1 MKNLNSKLEKM
12 NRLVFKSY
20 LLVLLGILFNS
31 HQVFSQDCNCE
42 GGVKGYSI
50 NNKSRSDIPNSVF
63 SSNSTFYIT
72 GTFTVDGYLNLTN
85 KTLIMG
91 PGARIVL
98 ETARVSNTN
107 LQLINCTI
115 KGCGCMWEGITVNK
129 RGILTFT
136 NNRIQDA
143 YHAIYVNGGSIISD
157 KAQLQNVVGNV
168 FDNNY
173 ISIWVEKFFTITN
186 IPWQS
191 TPPFMVGNTF
201 TSSGT
206 LAKGYFADGFN
217 DCIGIYGINAREIV
231 QIGKSQQSLKKYP
244 PNIFSNLA
252 QGIYLSKC
260 DSSLVVIENNEFRN
274 ISQSAVA
281 LFDNA
286 EIPSQVFNNTFD
298 NTTIGVTVE
307 TAPALVRNNSF
318 KNIHKDSLGAGGQG
332 IYLFNSAFEVFNNQ
346 LDNVDEGIRV
356 GGTSKVYGNV
366 LTDVGLGIEV
376 SPNPKDYVA
385 VFENSIKCLR
395 TGLTLYNPSSALN
408 IDIYKNDITLD
419 NQGKNIDENGNSFVT
434 SGLWVDGFFDQINDP
449 EYAKASIHDNQIS
462 ILNGNYGMY
471 LNISKELLFQKNNIY
486 TKIGDPQGTSGISL
500 SGSHRNTFVL
510 NDAKMDTI
518 GIFDPENQ
526 LLGLQGLTIYES
538 SSNAFLCNQFENYGT
553 SVSFTGVCKN
563 SELKNN
569 KLGTSIFGWSYNE
582 DAVSGP
588 QVENGNQF
596 VGPFSE
602 YALSHAGNDSIVG
615 YSLFKIAGKTS
626 APFWPETVFQG
637 LAPGT
642 IWVES
647 TNGTNWDECKE
658 LEDGGRSAAT
668 NWSEIDRDIIENRFR
683 PMYPAQSFDA
693 KRSLYADI
701 MQKGISDP
709 QIEQFVKHLDPV
721 IRKLYEIEQRLFG
734 ANQLQPGSE
743 HKAQWIVERLF
754 DLHARQS
761 STIADLGSELRD
773 ADRNL
778 LFAQID
784 NFRAMNALPKA
795 VNKSELNDLQQML
808 AALEATAP
816 HIKSRILADEIYLST
831 LVNGRVAT
839 RNRYNNDLLGM
850 MKRCTQEVGSAAFAA
865 RSLFH
870 HLNGFLPQHSGI
882 TCDKA
887 KTVAHHMQAELSI
900 SPNPNQGDFIL
911 NLSTPTLETCTLTI
925 YDVMGVAQ
933 KTIQVGGG
941 QVQIAVNASGLQSGR
956 YVVKLNHPLFSTP
969 ASMVVMN

>member
-1 MKNLNSKLEKM
+1 
-12 NRLVFKSY
+12 
-20 LLVLLGILFNS
+20 
-31 HQVFSQDCNCE
+31 
-42 GGVKGYSI
+42 
-50 NNKSRSDIPNSVF
+50 
-63 SSNSTFYIT
+63 
-72 GTFTVDGYLNLTN
+72 
-85 KTLIMG
+85 
-91 PGARIVL
+91 
-98 ETARVSNTN
+98 
-107 LQLINCTI
+107 
-115 KGCGCMWEGITVNK
+115 MWEGITVNK

-136 NNRIQDA
+136 NNRIEDA

-157 KAQLQNVVGNV
+157 KALLQNLVGNV

-201 TSSGT
+201 TSTGT
-206 LAKGYFADGFN
+206 LAKGYFGDGFN

-231 QIGKSQQSLKKYP
+231 QIGKTQQSLKKYP

-260 DSSLVVIENNEFRN
+260 DSSLVVIENNEFKN

-298 NTTIGVTVE
+298 NTAIGVTVE

-346 LDNVDEGIRV
+346 LDYVDEGIRV

-366 LTDVGLGIEV
+366 LTEVGLGIEV

-419 NQGKNIDENGNSFVT
+419 NQGKNVDENGNSFVT

-471 LNISKELLFQKNNIY
+471 LNISKELLYQKNNIY

-500 SGSHRNTFVL
+500 SGSHNNTFIL

-538 SSNAFLCNQFENYGT
+538 TSNAFLCNQFENYGT

-569 KLGTSIFGWSYNE
+569 KLGTAIFGLSYNE
-582 DAVSGP
+582 DAISGP

-602 YALSHAGNDSIVG
+602 YALSHAGNDGIVE
-615 YSLFKIAGKTS
+615 YSLIKIAGKAS
-626 APFWPETVFQG
+626 PPFWPETVFQS
-637 LAPGT
+637 LAPAT
-642 IWVES
+642 KWVES
-647 TNGTNWDECKE
+647 TNGTNWDECKV
-658 LEDGGRSAAT
+658 LEDGGRSAST
-668 NWSEIDRDIIENRFR
+668 NWSEIDRAIIENRFH

-693 KRSLYADI
+693 QRSLYAAI

-709 QIEQFVKHLDPV
+709 QIDQFVNNLDPV
-721 IRKLYEIEQRLFG
+721 INKLYEIELRLFG
-734 ANQLQPGSE
+734 VNQLHAAKEQD
-743 HKAQWIVERLF
+743 AQIIVERYF
-754 DLHARQS
+754 SQQAQQS
-761 STIADLGSELRD
+761 SAIAHLGSELSD
-773 ADRNL
+773 VDRAL

-784 NFRAMNALPKA
+784 NLRAMNALPKVA
-795 VNKSELNDLQQML
+795 SRSELKDLHQML
-808 AALEATAP
+808 ASLGATAP
-816 HIKSRILADEIYLST
+816 HIKSRILADQIFLST
-831 LVNGRVAT
+831 LLNGKIAT
-839 RNRYNNDLLGM
+839 RNQYNSDLLNM
-850 MKRCTQEVGSAAFAA
+850 MQTCTQEIGSAVFAA

-870 HLNGFLPQHSGI
+870 HLNGFLPQQSETSCGKS
-882 TCDKA
+882 T
-887 KTVAHHMQAELSI
+887 TVADNTQSELAI
-900 SPNPNQGDFIL
+900 FPNPNQGDFIL
-911 NLSTPTLETCTLTI
+911 KLSTPTLETSTLMI
-925 YDVMGVAQ
+925 YDVLGVAQ
-933 KTIQVGGG
+933 RTIQVGAG

-956 YVVKLNHPLFSTP
+956 YVIKLNHPLFSKP
-969 ASMVVMN
+969 VSMVVMN